1 MHRTPILERTIQ
13 APTATSNEEVYYPE
27 SDGKPLGETD
37 FHVSVIAYLRAALR
51 LFFRQAADVYV
62 AANNLLYYEEGNPAL
77 FVSPDV
83 YVVRGVSKQD
93 RRKYK
98 LWEEAAA
105 PCVIF
110 EITSRSTRRED
121 LGDKRALYEML
132 GVSEYF
138 LFDPQAEYLKPQL
151 QGFRLLEDFYTPIPH
166 EAGGAVHSNELGL
179 LLRPEQ
185 NLLRLIDLE
194 TGQALPTLDEAIER
208 AQAEAQR
215 ADNAEAEL
223 ARVRAELEN
232 LQRRSSGSPGQS

>member
-1 MHRTPILERTIQ
+1 M
-13 APTATSNEEVYYPE
+13 EEVYYPE
-27 SDGKPLGETD
+27 SDGKPMGETD

-51 LFFRQAADVYV
+51 LFFRQATDVYV
-62 AANNLLYYEEGNPAL
+62 AANNLFYYEEGNPAV

-93 RRKYK
+93 RRTYK
-98 LWEEAAA
+98 LWEESTA
-105 PCVIF
+105 PCAIF
-110 EITSRSTRRED
+110 EITSRSARRED

-151 QGFRLLEDFYTPIPH
+151 QGFRLLEDFYAPIPH
-166 EAGGAVHSNELGL
+166 EADGAVHSNELGL

-185 NLLRLIDLE
+185 NLLRLIDPA
-194 TGQALPTLDEAIER
+194 TNQMLPTLDEAVDEMIEAAER
-208 AQAEAQR
+208 AA
-215 ADNAEAEL
+215 NAEAEL

-232 LQRRSSGSPGQS
+232 LKHYADDSQG